1 MLNELGGNQMR
12 KHVAVLILFTVLV
25 SMLLSACGPAV
36 VEGYTV
42 GMVTDAG
49 GIDDKSFNYNSWL
62 GVEKAVDELGVEGS
76 YLESTG
82 PTDYAPNIT
91 QFLNQ
96 ETDLIVTV
104 GWMLAEDTATFAAE
118 NPDSNFAIVDIAY
131 DPPIPNVRN
140 IAFNTD
146 EAAVLAG
153 YVAAAASKTGKV
165 GTFGG
170 VNIPTVSIFMVAFES
185 GVKLYNEKHGANV
198 EVLGWDTA
206 ANTGVFVG
214 NFDSTDD
221 GRRVGEELLGEGA
234 DVIMAV
240 AGPVGQGTAQAI
252 LEHGDAWFI
261 GVDDDWRVTTPQ
273 YKDIVLCSV
282 LKKLNNAVFDTVKM
296 ASASDFES
304 FAGDTYIGTL
314 ANDGVGITEV
324 AEGAVSDDI
333 LEEVESIGKDVED
346 GKVNT
351 GWADYLESLE

>member
-1 MLNELGGNQMR
+1 MR
-12 KHVAVLILFTVLV
+12 KQLSILIVISVLL
-25 SMLLSACGPAV
+25 SALLSACGGGDV

-49 GIDDKSFNYNSWL
+49 GIDDASFNATSWVGVEMAVDDL
-62 GVEKAVDELGVEGS
+62 GVAGS

-91 QFLNQ
+91 QYLNQ
-96 ETDLIVTV
+96 DTDLIVTV
-104 GWMLAEDTATFAAE
+104 GWMLADDTATFAAE
-118 NPDSNFAIVDIAY
+118 NPDTNFAIEDFAY

-140 IAFNTD
+140 LVFNTD

-165 GTFGG
+165 AAFGG
-170 VNIPTVSIFMVAFES
+170 INIPTVSIFMVAFES
-185 GVKLYNEKHGANV
+185 GVNLYNAEYGTSV

-240 AGPVGQGTAQAI
+240 AGPVGLGTAQAI
-252 LEHGDAWFI
+252 LEHGDAWFV
-261 GVDDDWRVTTPQ
+261 GVDTDWRMSAPE
-273 YKDIVLCSV
+273 YKDIILCSV
-282 LKKLNNAVFDTVKM
+282 LKKLENAVFDSVEKA
-296 ASASDFES
+296 ASPDFE
-304 FAGDTYIGTL
+304 GYGGEVWVGTL

-324 AEGAVSDDI
+324 ADGAVSDHVI
-333 LEEVESIGKDVED
+333 KEVESIGKDVQ
-346 GKVNT
+346 GGNVNT
-351 GWADYLESLE
+351 GWADYLSSLE